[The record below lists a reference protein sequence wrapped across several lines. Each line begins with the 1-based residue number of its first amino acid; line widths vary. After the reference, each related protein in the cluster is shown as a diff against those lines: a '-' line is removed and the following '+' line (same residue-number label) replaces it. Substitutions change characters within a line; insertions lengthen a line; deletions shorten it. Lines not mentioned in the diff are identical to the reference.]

1 MPDSVK
7 QHRPIASLQA
17 QRGAVLMVAIVFLG
31 LLAMLSVTVMRTST
45 MELRMASNEQER
57 IEGLQK
63 VQAIL
68 DDIREEDNYFPVV
81 EEGYLVC
88 KSGDTDTACDTAP
101 IVLDSTVTS
110 LLGSDT
116 VQYRTYYREDSSLPR
131 ADHASDKVYDTSF
144 RVAYFDLMVEYEA
157 ASERGAR
164 SEITQGVQSIYND
177 QTQTTSA
184 PDGASADALMQG
196 PTS

>member
-1 MPDSVK
+1 MPNLVK
-7 QHRPIASLQA
+7 QHRAVVNLQT
-17 QRGAVLMVAIVFLG
+17 QRGVVLMVAIVFLG

-45 MELRMASNEQER
+45 MELRMASNEQMR

-68 DDIREEDNYFPVV
+68 DDIREEDSYFPVE

-88 KSGDTDTACDTAP
+88 QSGDTDTECDTAP
-101 IVLDSTVTS
+101 IVLHSTVTS

-116 VQYRTYYREDSSLPR
+116 AQYRTYYRQDSSMPR
-131 ADHASDKVYDTSF
+131 ADHASDKVYGTSF
-144 RVAYFDLMVEYEA
+144 RVAYFDLIVDYEA

-164 SEITQGVQSIYND
+164 IKITQGVQSIYND
-177 QTQTTSA
+177 RTQTTSA
-184 PDGASADALMQG
+184 PDGAIADSLMQG